1 MVKTQVAKICVHPPD
16 IINALIA
23 RYTVISMVPT
33 PPPSPLPLSRER
45 LDAKRAYGRKKNQG
59 RLMRDSLT
67 ATTQTL
73 QTGFQL

>member
-45 LDAKRAYGRKKNQG
+45 LDAKRAYGREKN
-59 RLMRDSLT
+59 
-67 ATTQTL
+67 
-73 QTGFQL
+73 